1 MKQPMKENEF
11 LALSHQEQ
19 VEILFD
25 HGQELMNRIY
35 VFYNIKLYSL
45 FGFYV
50 EIWYKQTTNKIDKVN
65 IVNLT
70 DVVHLYESQIN
81 IQDLFS

>member
-1 MKQPMKENEF
+1 MNESEF
-11 LALSHQEQ
+11 MALPEAKKVSLVLE
-19 VEILFD
+19 

-35 VFYNIKLYSL
+35 VFYNIKLFLL

-50 EIWYKQTTNKIDKVN
+50 EIWYKQTTNKIDKMMVVN
-65 IVNLT
+65 PD

-81 IQDLFS
+81 IQDIFS

>member
-1 MKQPMKENEF
+1 MKESEF
-11 LALSHQEQ
+11 QELSHQQ
-19 VEILFD
+19 KVELLFD
-25 HGQELMNRIY
+25 EGRELMNRIY

-45 FGFYV
+45 FDFYV
-50 EIWYKQTTNKIDKVN
+50 ELWYKQTTNKIDK
-65 IVNLT
+65 IVIVKLT

>member
-1 MKQPMKENEF
+1 MKESEF
-11 LALSHQEQ
+11 LALLQQER
-19 VEILFD
+19 VELLFD
-25 HGQELMNRIY
+25 EGRELMNRIY

-45 FGFYV
+45 FNFYV
-50 EIWYKQTTNKIDKVN
+50 EIWYKQTTNKIDKVK
-65 IVNLT
+65 IVKLT